1 MALDKE
7 SLQKGISD
15 LFISIDETP
24 DDSRDLLNERIASG
38 LATLIENYVKSG
50 DISTT
55 ITGSVDGTD
64 VTGTGI
70 GNIS

>member
-15 LFISIDETP
+15 LFISIDES
-24 DDSRDLLNERIASG
+24 DDSRDLLDERIASG

>member
-15 LFISIDETP
+15 LFTSIDER
-24 DDSRDLLNERIASG
+24 DDFLEGRNEHIASV